1 MIAPLALSAATS
13 QAAPSLDSGETT
25 TYIVQLDDNP
35 VAAYTGGTRGLTAT
49 KPGQGEKVDAESN
62 AADAYEAHLTSD
74 QDAALAAVGLGADDK
89 MYEYTVAFNGFA
101 AEMTSVQAAHM
112 AKAPGVVNVWEE
124 EIYQPDTITTPDYLG
139 MTGEGGVWETQFG
152 GNENAGSGMVIGMID
167 SGIWPENPSFGP
179 LPAGT
184 VIPPT
189 FVGPCQTGEET
200 DPARSFKCNNK
211 VIGAR
216 YYTEGNTI
224 IDEEFRSP
232 RDFGGHGSHT
242 SSTAA
247 GNFGVDVQIG
257 GADLGTASGMAPAAH
272 IANYKVCWE
281 SAGCGGAG
289 LVKAIDDATRDG
301 VDVINYSISGSST
314 SIVNPIEIAFLN
326 AASAGVFVSAS
337 AGNSGDANPSTVA
350 HNAPWNMT
358 VAASTHDRNVNKLVT
373 LGPEDR
379 VIRVKGLDPDK
390 NRYGTAAEIA
400 RLYPDGVETVY
411 VTTGET
417 YYDALAAAP
426 SASQGFAP
434 TKGGEQ
440 TTADGEVQNTPTGD
454 PAPILLVESDAAV
467 PDITQTVLDEI
478 GPTNIII
485 LGGTGAVSQDVEDQ
499 LIAENEGE
507 VTRIGG
513 ADRYVTAALL
523 ARDYGTSD
531 KVFVA
536 TGETDGFG
544 DALSGSALAGSE
556 GVPVLLTKK
565 DVAPGVVERT
575 IEDLGATEIVF
586 LGGENAIS
594 DDVYQQLGGT
604 DRIFGKNRYETSA
617 AIVAEFGYGEGNP
630 APFAHVA
637 TGENFADALTGSA
650 LAGFQDAPL
659 VLTRQAA
666 VPAGVLNSLKEID
679 PEQLYVLGGPVAVSE
694 AAEAQLDAAF
704 PGDETGPTYEG
715 VGVGEAVGPAPLVYA
730 GDAALPGVDPL
741 AARECWFD
749 ADNDPSN
756 GRQST
761 LDPAVI
767 AGNIVICDRGT
778 VARTDKSAAVAEA
791 DGIGMILANT
801 SPGQSL
807 NADFHSVPSIHVD
820 SVAGA
825 AIKAYE
831 ASAAE
836 PTAFISADGQ
846 GEVTAPE
853 MAGFSSVG
861 PALAGGGDLLKPD
874 ITAPGVDVIAAVAPP
889 GNGGEDFFSY
899 SGTSMS
905 SPHIAGLALLMA
917 QDNPTWSPAAIKS
930 AMMTTASP
938 LNNMGEPIERGGE
951 DADAFDY
958 GSGEVEPGPAYGP
971 GLVYDAGRF
980 DWFEYGCAIGQF
992 QFITAPG
999 TCDAFTAD
1007 ASDLNSPSIAVGG
1020 LAGRQTVTRTVT
1032 NVGTST
1038 VFTPQVEAPPGV
1050 EVVVTPAA
1058 LTVAPGA
1065 TATYEVLLTR
1075 TTAPL
1080 DEYTFGSLTWGGD
1093 AGHEVRSPIAVQPVG
1108 IAAPEEISGEGES
1121 GNQDVTV
1128 TPGFTGTLS
1137 TDVDGLVASDVE
1149 VVSPVSDGPAGGD
1162 DIEDGVRDI
1171 TVPDGVDVLRVSIFD
1186 SEISVPGTDMDIFLI
1201 NSDNQIVAFSA
1212 AGGSDESFT
1221 VEDPAPGAY
1230 TLAVDYW
1237 NGDTGETADVPTHLF
1252 LVTEADADNLTVTPE
1267 SSSVI
1272 VGEDTTLNFAW
1283 AGLAPDSRYLGAVNY
1298 SDGTEE
1304 VGRTLVSI
1312 TTGTT
1317 P

>member
-1 MIAPLALSAATS
+1 
-13 QAAPSLDSGETT
+13 
-25 TYIVQLDDNP
+25 
-35 VAAYTGGTRGLTAT
+35 
-49 KPGQGEKVDAESN
+49 
-62 AADAYEAHLTSD
+62 
-74 QDAALAAVGLGADDK
+74 
-89 MYEYTVAFNGFA
+89 
-101 AEMTSVQAAHM
+101 
-112 AKAPGVVNVWEE
+112 
-124 EIYQPDTITTPDYLG
+124 
-139 MTGEGGVWETQFG
+139 
-152 GNENAGSGMVIGMID
+152 
-167 SGIWPENPSFGP
+167 
-179 LPAGT
+179 
-184 VIPPT
+184 
-189 FVGPCQTGEET
+189 
-200 DPARSFKCNNK
+200 
-211 VIGAR
+211 
-216 YYTEGNTI
+216 
-224 IDEEFRSP
+224 
-232 RDFGGHGSHT
+232 
-242 SSTAA
+242 
-247 GNFGVDVQIG
+247 
-257 GADLGTASGMAPAAH
+257 
-272 IANYKVCWE
+272 
-281 SAGCGGAG
+281 
-289 LVKAIDDATRDG
+289 
-301 VDVINYSISGSST
+301 
-314 SIVNPIEIAFLN
+314 
-326 AASAGVFVSAS
+326 
-337 AGNSGDANPSTVA
+337 
-350 HNAPWNMT
+350 
-358 VAASTHDRNVNKLVT
+358 RNVNKFVT
-373 LGPEDR
+373 LDVEDR

-400 RLYPDGVETVY
+400 RLYPDGVQTVY

-523 ARDYGTSD
+523 AQDYGSSD

-575 IEDLGATEIVF
+575 IEELGATEIVF

-604 DRIFGKNRYETSA
+604 DRIFGADRYRTSA
-617 AIVAEFGYGEGNP
+617 AIVDEFGYGEGNP

-650 LAGFQDAPL
+650 LASFQDAPV
-659 VLTRQAA
+659 VLTRQSA
-666 VPAGVLNSLKEID
+666 VPAGVLNALKGID

-704 PGDETGPTYEG
+704 PADEGGPTFEG

-730 GDAALPGVDPL
+730 GDAASPGVSEQ
-741 AARECWFD
+741 AARECWLT
-749 ADNDPSN
+749 N
-756 GRQST
+756 GG
-761 LDPAVI
+761 LDPAVVE
-767 AGNIVICDRGT
+767 GNIVICDRGT
-778 VARTDKSAAVAEA
+778 VARVDKSAAVAEA
-791 DGIGMILANT
+791 GGIGMILANT
-801 SPGQSL
+801 APGQSL
-807 NADFHSVPSIHVD
+807 NADFHSLPSIHVD
-820 SVAGA
+820 SVAGG

-831 ASAAE
+831 ASDAS

-853 MAGFSSVG
+853 MAGFSSFG

-889 GNGGEDFFSY
+889 GNGGEDFFAY

-917 QDNPTWSPAAIKS
+917 QDNPDWSPAAIKS

-971 GLVYDAGRF
+971 GLVYDAGF
-980 DWFEYGCAIGQF
+980 SDWFEYGCAIGQF

-1007 ASDLNSPSIAVGG
+1007 ASDLNSPSIAVGS

-1050 EVVVTPAA
+1050 TAVVTPAT

-1080 DEYTFGSLTWGGD
+1080 DEYTFGSLTWVGD
-1093 AGHEVRSPIAVQPVG
+1093 AGHEVRSPIAVRPVG
-1108 IAAPEEISGEGES
+1108 IAAPEEISGEGVS

-1149 VVSPVSDGPAGGD
+1149 VVMPVSDGPGGGAS
-1162 DIEDGVRDI
+1162 ILDGVRAF

-1186 SEISVPGTDMDIFLI
+1186 SEISVPDTDMDIYLV
-1201 NSDNQIVAFSA
+1201 NSNNQIVASSA

-1230 TLAVDYW
+1230 RLAVDYW

-1252 LVTEADADNLTVTPE
+1252 LVTEADAGNLTVTPP
-1267 SSSVI
+1267 SSSVT

-1283 AGLAPDSRYLGAVNY
+1283 DGLAPDSRYLGAVNY

-1312 TTGTT
+1312 NTNAAE
-1317 P
+1317 